1 MPTAPNPPAVL
12 DRHATLTGTVT
23 GHDLVVHG
31 TLDGDLRLTGCLHVA
46 AGGRVRARVQA
57 SRVDLE
63 GEFDGEL
70 RAEMLRVT
78 ATAHAQG
85 VFRAERLCIEEGAVL
100 EGSVQA
106 PVGPEA
112 VPVAPSAAAT
122 AVPNG
127 HATGDALDVED
138 AAEPDPEP
146 APVAAPPA

>member
-1 MPTAPNPPAVL
+1 MPMPTAPVPPAVL
-12 DRHATLTGTVT
+12 DRNVTMTGTVT

-31 TLDGDLRLTGCLHVA
+31 TLDGDLRLTGRLHVA
-46 AGGRVRARVQA
+46 SGGRVRAKVQA

-78 ATAHAQG
+78 ATAHAVG

-106 PVGPEA
+106 PVDAAALPVPAPAAA
-112 VPVAPSAAAT
+112 VPAAA
-122 AVPNG
+122 
-127 HATGDALDVED
+127 ED
-138 AAEPDPEP
+138 AADDDSSEADLEPVP
-146 APVAAPPA
+146 AAAPPA

>member
-1 MPTAPNPPAVL
+1 MPMPTPPVVPPAVL
-12 DRHATLTGTVT
+12 DRNVTMTGTVA
-23 GHDLVVHG
+23 GHDLVVYG
-31 TLDGDLRLTGCLHVA
+31 TLDGDLRLTGRLHVA
-46 AGGRVRARVQA
+46 AGGRVKAKVHA

-106 PVGPEA
+106 P
-112 VPVAPSAAAT
+112 T
-122 AVPNG
+122 
-127 HATGDALDVED
+127 
-138 AAEPDPEP
+138 AAEPVPAIAAARVPEEP
-146 APVAAPPA
+146 ADDEPADAEAEPAMAAAPTA

>member
-1 MPTAPNPPAVL
+1 MPMPTVPVPPAVL
-12 DRHATLTGTVT
+12 DRNATMTGTVT

-31 TLDGDLRLTGCLHVA
+31 TLDGDLRLTGRLHVA
-46 AGGRVRARVQA
+46 AGGRVRAKVQA

-85 VFRAERLCIEEGAVL
+85 VFRAVRLYIEEGAVL

-106 PVGPEA
+106 PMAAETIPA
-112 VPVAPSAAAT
+112 AAAAPVAEEPVGDEASEADADVDAEL
-122 AVPNG
+122 AV
-127 HATGDALDVED
+127 A
-138 AAEPDPEP
+138 
-146 APVAAPPA
+146 AAPPA